1 MGNRSWGR
9 EMQVTIADAA
19 RLLRVSE
26 HTVRRRVRNG
36 ELPSSQVDTP
46 QGFIWMVELPDGVS
60 TDSPVSSELA
70 AMRELIASLN
80 EQVQVLKGQ
89 LDAKD
94 KQMESK
100 DRQIEQLHILLQ
112 QAQAA
117 LPTPKENRPWWQRV
131 WRRD

>member
-1 MGNRSWGR
+1 
-9 EMQVTIADAA
+9 MQVTISEAA

-46 QGFIWMVELPDGVS
+46 QGFIWMVELPDDVS
-60 TDSPVSSELA
+60 TDSPISGELA
-70 AMRELIASLN
+70 TMRELIASLN
-80 EQVQVLKGQ
+80 EQVQTLKGQ

-94 KQMESK
+94 SQLDSK
-100 DRQIEQLHILLQ
+100 DRQIEQLHVLLQ

-117 LPTPKENRPWWQRV
+117 LPAPKEDRQSRWQRLPHGNGS
-131 WRRD
+131 

>member
-1 MGNRSWGR
+1 
-9 EMQVTIADAA
+9 MQVTIADAA

-60 TDSPVSSELA
+60 PDSPISGDLA
-70 AMRELIASLN
+70 TMRELIGSLN
-80 EQVQVLKGQ
+80 EQVQTLKGQ
-89 LDAKD
+89 LATKD
-94 KQMESK
+94 SQLDSK
-100 DRQIEQLHILLQ
+100 DRQIEQLHVLLQ

-117 LPTPKENRPWWQRV
+117 LPAARDNRSWWDKLWHRNG
-131 WRRD
+131 R